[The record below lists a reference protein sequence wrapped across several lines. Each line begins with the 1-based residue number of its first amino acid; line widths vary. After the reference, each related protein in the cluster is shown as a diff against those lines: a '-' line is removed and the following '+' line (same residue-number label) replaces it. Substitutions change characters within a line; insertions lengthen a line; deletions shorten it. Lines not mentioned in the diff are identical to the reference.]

1 MKEAAV
7 WGLNS
12 MAGYP
17 QFMCLFVTNAK
28 DNVIT
33 SVRHEKDDICKE
45 SFLFSVRFEL
55 QIPQRAGRLLDFRR
69 VLAVKL
75 PRFRDS

>member
-1 MKEAAV
+1 
-7 WGLNS
+7 

-17 QFMCLFVTNAK
+17 QFMCLFVTNGK

-33 SVRHEKDDICKE
+33 SVRHEKYNIFKE

-55 QIPQRAGRLLDFRR
+55 QIPQRAGRLLDFCR
-69 VLAVKL
+69 VFAVKF
-75 PRFRDS
+75 PCFRDS